1 MIPTASQRDF
11 FSIVRRLQ
19 GKSVQEDNEI
29 NGIGVHGMKFTI
41 NKKFNKKE
49 NAWRSM
55 CSQINTQGYLQR
67 EDCITCFKWS
77 P

>member
-49 NAWRSM
+49 NA
-55 CSQINTQGYLQR
+55 
-67 EDCITCFKWS
+67 
-77 P
+77 